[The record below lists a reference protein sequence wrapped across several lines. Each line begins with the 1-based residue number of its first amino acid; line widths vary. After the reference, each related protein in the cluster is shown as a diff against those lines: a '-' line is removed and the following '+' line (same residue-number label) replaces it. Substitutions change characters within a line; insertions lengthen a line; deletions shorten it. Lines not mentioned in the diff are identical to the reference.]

1 MKYKLLRALE
11 LIAAGVL
18 GGISSIYLQ
27 TNLQKTYP
35 HRTDQ
40 PITILESG
48 HKGLVLQSEASRR
61 AKGEFFANSSQITK
75 IKVCT
80 RSVNWGSSGKIA
92 FREFTINAD
101 GSILHIGEEC
111 DGMLIYPD
119 SSPML
124 SHEQLQKLDAYQKQL
139 YQEAFIKRLETNI
152 KRPETKSTAKTNSN
166 SSVKKSL
173 RSSLIRRS
181 TTQKNSNSR
190 PGLSR
195 LREYRRK
202 REEAAQT
209 NQTTTVQKETTNATQ
224 STRE

>member
-27 TNLQKTYP
+27 TNRQKTYP

-75 IKVCT
+75 IKICT

-139 YQEAFIKRLETNI
+139 YQEAFIKRLET
-152 KRPETKSTAKTNSN
+152 KSTAKTNSN
-166 SSVKKSL
+166 SSVKKPL

-209 NQTTTVQKETTNATQ
+209 NQTTTVQKETINATQ